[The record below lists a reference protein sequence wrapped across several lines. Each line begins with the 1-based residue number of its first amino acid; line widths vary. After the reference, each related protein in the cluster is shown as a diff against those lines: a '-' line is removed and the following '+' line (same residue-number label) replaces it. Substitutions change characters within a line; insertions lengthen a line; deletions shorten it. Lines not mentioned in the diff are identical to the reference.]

1 MLPLESQIYL
11 PALRLKQGEYK
22 ALAEL
27 QSDLAAQILP
37 HFIIPPPRERDPEK
51 GRALTFDEIVH
62 EAGRRVGR
70 HWPLRPCLLDPRF
83 LFGELYDSECV
94 MWLPRLFKVATSAG
108 SLAIPVV
115 SLSDL
120 EGARLAAFSAILSP
134 QSAGIALRITLRN
147 LGDPGLPT
155 RVQSALLRAGTKP
168 NECLLLLD
176 FSGADLSEPQMVA
189 DYILTAYQQVNEI
202 GLWGRLAVQATSFPE
217 KNPSEAGGNSLLPR
231 NEWHAWKH
239 AANHEDNVRRNV
251 MFGDFGADSSKFI
264 FASGGRSPIRHYR
277 YSTTESWFVVR
288 GTDEHPVKEAMQDIS
303 LKIVNSDHFSG
314 REFSHGDAFI
324 YDTAHG
330 LAGPGNPSTWRKVNT
345 VHHLTR
351 VVCDLAPLHG
361 RKIWIGSS
369 VPAAEQLSLF
379 DR

>member
-1 MLPLESQIYL
+1 MLPFENQTYL
-11 PALRLKQGEYK
+11 PALRVKQGEYR

-27 QSDLAAQILP
+27 QSDVAEQILP

-51 GRALTFDEIVH
+51 GRVLTFDETVH
-62 EAGRRVGR
+62 EAGRRVGKY
-70 HWPLRPCLLDPRF
+70 WPRRPCLLDPRF
-83 LFGELYDSECV
+83 LFAEPYDSECV
-94 MWLPRLFKVATSAG
+94 MWLPRLFKVATGTG
-108 SLAIPVV
+108 SLPIPVA

-120 EGARLAAFSAILSP
+120 EGARLAAFSAVMLQ

-155 RVQSALLRAGTKP
+155 RVQSVLLRAGAKP

-202 GLWGRLAVQATSFPE
+202 GLWGRFAVQTTSFPE
-217 KNPSEAGGNSLLPR
+217 KNPSEAGGYSLLPR
-231 NEWHAWKH
+231 NEWHAWKS
-239 AANHEDNVRRNV
+239 AANHDDSIKQNM

-264 FASGGRSPIRHYR
+264 FASGGHGPIRHYR
-277 YSTTESWFVVR
+277 YSTPESWFVVR
-288 GTDEHPVKEAMQDIS
+288 GTDEHPVKKTMQDVS
-303 LKIVNSDHFSG
+303 LKIVNSDHFAG
-314 REFSHGDAFI
+314 QEFSRGDAFI
-324 YDTAHG
+324 YDTAYGH
-330 LAGPGNPSTWRKVNT
+330 AGPGNPSTWRKVNT

-351 VVCDLAPLHG
+351 VVCDLATLHG
-361 RKIWIGSS
+361 RKIQIGSS